1 MTIAKD
7 KNIIFAQNYLR
18 MKIIDRI
25 LNWLIIVALIAVIAV
40 CVFNKEEGKAN
51 KILPNVGITE
61 IQEVFPDAQH
71 LQFLDTSYYAV
82 KNADKVTIGA
92 VLLSSPYSDKIKGY
106 AGRTPLLIALG
117 NDGKIVKIKMLDN
130 QETPGFLSRVI
141 ESGFLDSWN
150 GLTVDEAMEKDVDAV
165 SGATFSSNSIQG
177 SLKARLAVVSRQNV
191 DELQVRSSFWPSIC
205 ILIVVVM
212 ALICF
217 FNYEKLKILR
227 RVTLLLSI
235 IILGFWRN
243 ASMSL
248 LKYFS
253 WLTNGISWSL
263 EWALILIFV
272 FSVLL
277 PLFTGKAFYCTYL
290 CPMGALQEMTGRI
303 CSKKLN
309 LPRKVVNVLLVIRKL
324 FLLTIL
330 ILITVGVSLNLA
342 FVEPFSV
349 FSVKSVTLFSVIF
362 AGVVLLISFFIK
374 RAWCRFLCPTGLLF
388 ELVRKIKSNFTKPKP
403 ANADANIEAKAE
415 AEAK

>member
-130 QETPGFLSRVI
+130 QETPGFLKRVNNAGYL
-141 ESGFLDSWN
+141 ESWN
-150 GLTVDEAMEKDVDAV
+150 GLTVDEALQKKVDAV
-165 SGATFSSNSIQG
+165 SGATYSSKGIQNS
-177 SLKARLAVVSRQNV
+177 LRARLAVVSRQSV
-191 DELQVRSSFWPSIC
+191 TETADSSTLLPNIC
-205 ILIVVVM
+205 ILLVVVL

-217 FNYEKLKILR
+217 
-227 RVTLLLSI
+227 
-235 IILGFWRN
+235 W
-243 ASMSL
+243 
-248 LKYFS
+248 
-253 WLTNGISWSL
+253 
-263 EWALILIFV
+263 
-272 FSVLL
+272 
-277 PLFTGKAFYCTYL
+277 
-290 CPMGALQEMTGRI
+290 
-303 CSKKLN
+303 
-309 LPRKVVNVLLVIRKL
+309 
-324 FLLTIL
+324 
-330 ILITVGVSLNLA
+330 
-342 FVEPFSV
+342 
-349 FSVKSVTLFSVIF
+349 
-362 AGVVLLISFFIK
+362 
-374 RAWCRFLCPTGLLF
+374 
-388 ELVRKIKSNFTKPKP
+388 
-403 ANADANIEAKAE
+403 
-415 AEAK
+415 